1 MASVTSTSNVNVQVI
16 AGLHIK
22 FDRVAVKFVQK
33 PLEETAGITEENY
46 SRKQSKDQGWYS
58 LFVLFCSCFLCGI
71 IALIYSFKAIL
82 SIDSIRT
89 CIISLDL
96 LSQAYR
102 RGDIVAAR
110 SASEKAK
117 KWSYF
122 GVLCGVMEFI
132 LMAAVWLVILYGFGR
147 YSNSYET

>member
-1 MASVTSTSNVNVQVI
+1 MNVQVI

-22 FDRVAVKFVQK
+22 FDRIAVKFVQK
-33 PLEETAGITEENY
+33 PLEKTAGITEENY

-82 SIDSIRT
+82 SIDLIWT

-96 LSQAYR
+96 LSQVDQAFR

-132 LMAAVWLVILYGFGR
+132 LMAAVWLVILYGFWKIQQ
-147 YSNSYET
+147 

>member
-22 FDRVAVKFVQK
+22 FDRIAVKFVQK

-46 SRKQSKDQGWYS
+46 SRKQSKDQRWYS
-58 LFVLFCSCFLCGI
+58 LFVLFCSCYLCGI

-89 CIISLDL
+89 RIISLDL
-96 LSQAYR
+96 LSQVDQAYR

-132 LMAAVWLVILYGFGR
+132 LMAAVWLVILYGFWKIQQ
-147 YSNSYET
+147 

>member
-22 FDRVAVKFVQK
+22 FDRIAVKFVQK
-33 PLEETAGITEENY
+33 PLEETAEITEENY

-96 LSQAYR
+96 LSQVDQAYR
-102 RGDIVAAR
+102 RGDIVAAQ

-132 LMAAVWLVILYGFGR
+132 LMAAVWLVILYGFWKIQQ
-147 YSNSYET
+147 